1 MKLKTNFRISLI
13 AVHWYYSV
21 PYNLPMLHLY
31 SSHITNEVS
40 PAPTAN
46 AWIVDTQAFED
57 NIKRTNQLLNGKTQL
72 CVVMKAMHMGIVL
85 IYLCQ
90 VL

>member
-1 MKLKTNFRISLI
+1 
-13 AVHWYYSV
+13 
-21 PYNLPMLHLY
+21 MLHLY

-46 AWIVDTQAFED
+46 AWIEIDTQAFED